1 MEEKFECFTIHR
13 CCLREREEKMR
24 READTTNPLFFFP
37 FVRVQCVN
45 WRHTRGCN
53 QLLVSAHEGHDDEEL
68 LSPNIRSHNSD
79 HFPAIPMSDRDFYA
93 ELI

>member
-1 MEEKFECFTIHR
+1 
-13 CCLREREEKMR
+13 MR

-37 FVRVQCVN
+37 VVRVQCVN